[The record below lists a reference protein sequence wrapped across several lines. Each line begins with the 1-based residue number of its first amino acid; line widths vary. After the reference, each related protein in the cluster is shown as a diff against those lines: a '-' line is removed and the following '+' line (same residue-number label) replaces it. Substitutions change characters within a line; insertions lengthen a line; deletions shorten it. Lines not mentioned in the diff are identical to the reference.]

1 MRLLKAVGVVLLVLC
16 AVAIASEK
24 NLGIHNVASVKFET
38 AVRVGTAV
46 IPAGTY
52 TVRHTMEGQDHVMTF
67 TRNGKKDVYK
77 VKCNLVTLEKKAPQ
91 DQQIIEMSGN
101 ERVLRELIFRGDT
114 AKHVF

>member
-1 MRLLKAVGVVLLVLC
+1 MRFFKAVGAVLLVMC

-24 NLGIHNVASVKFET
+24 NLGIHNVASVSFET
-38 AVRVGTAV
+38 AVRVGTTL
-46 IPAGTY
+46 IPAGEY
-52 TVRHTMEGQDHVMTF
+52 TMRHTMEGQDHVMTF

-91 DQQIIEMSGN
+91 DQQIVEISGN
-101 ERVLRELIFRGDT
+101 EKVLRELIFRGDT